1 MHDGDFW
8 RFSTRVYRLDRV
20 ADSCL
25 ALQDRFGVDVN
36 MMLFCCWAGK
46 AIGTLPDSSVR
57 AAVAFSTEWSEN
69 VVRPLRGVRRWMK
82 SEMGESP
89 LRDAIKRDELH
100 AERVQQETLEAQVAG
115 LPRNGPGPE
124 AVRANL
130 DAWLDAA
137 GIGLDD
143 AGMADL
149 DTVIAASTNPSP
161 ESSVRR
167 GKP

>member
-1 MHDGDFW
+1 MPDEDFW
-8 RFSTRVYRLDRV
+8 RFSIRVYRLDRV

-36 MMLFCCWAGK
+36 MMLFCCWAGMT
-46 AIGTLPDSSVR
+46 IGRLPESTLR
-57 AAVAFSTEWSEN
+57 AAVAFSTGWSAN

-89 LRDAIKRDELH
+89 LRDAIKRDELQ
-100 AERVQQETLEAQVAG
+100 AERIQQETLETRVAD
-115 LPRNGPGPE
+115 LPRNAPGPT

-130 DAWLDAA
+130 DAWLDAV

-143 AGMADL
+143 AGVSDL
-149 DTVIAASTNPSP
+149 DTVIAASTGGAAN
-161 ESSVRR
+161 
-167 GKP
+167 G

>member
-1 MHDGDFW
+1 MSDEGFW
-8 RFSTRVYRLDRV
+8 RFSTRVYRVDRV

-36 MMLFCCWAGK
+36 MMLFCCWAG
-46 AIGTLPDSSVR
+46 ATLGRLPVSTLR
-57 AAVAFSTEWSEN
+57 AAVAFSAEWSAN

-89 LRDAIKRDELH
+89 LRDAIKRDELQ
-100 AERVQQETLEAQVAG
+100 AERVQQETLQAQVAE
-115 LPRNGPGPE
+115 LPRGVPGPA

-130 DAWLDAA
+130 EAWLDAVE
-137 GIGLDD
+137 IGLDD

-149 DTVIAASTNPSP
+149 GTVIEASTLGAAD
-161 ESSVRR
+161 R
-167 GKP
+167 

>member
-1 MHDGDFW
+1 MRDEDFW
-8 RFSTRVYRLDRV
+8 RFSTRIYRLDRV
-20 ADSCL
+20 ANSCL

-36 MMLFCCWAGK
+36 MMLFCCWAGTTV
-46 AIGTLPDSSVR
+46 GTLPDSSIR

-89 LRDAIKRDELH
+89 LRDAIKRDELQ
-100 AERVQQETLEAQVAG
+100 AERIQQETLEAQVAD
-115 LPRNGPGPE
+115 LPRSTPGSA

-130 DAWLDAA
+130 DAWLDAV

-143 AGMADL
+143 AGVADL
-149 DTVIAASTNPSP
+149 DTVIAASTGAAAS
-161 ESSVRR
+161 R
-167 GKP
+167 